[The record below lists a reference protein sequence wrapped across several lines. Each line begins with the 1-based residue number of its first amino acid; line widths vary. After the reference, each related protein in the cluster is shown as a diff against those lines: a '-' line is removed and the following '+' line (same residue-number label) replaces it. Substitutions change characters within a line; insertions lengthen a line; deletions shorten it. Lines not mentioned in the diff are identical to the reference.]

1 MQSVTSN
8 SVAEMFLNFGFSL
21 TEKECSSYFDGKRYH
36 KSYIFREININA
48 NSPRVITNDFEIAL
62 NKVVGITAFAVN
74 QTRWYSSDLGV
85 FMAQPNNQLC
95 IYPRNGTNDICTL
108 VVDVQYVK

>member
-1 MQSVTSN
+1 MHSVSSN
-8 SVAEMFLNFGFSL
+8 AVAEAFFKFGFSL
-21 TEKECSSYFDGKRYH
+21 TEEEIGSYFGGKRYH
-36 KSYIFREININA
+36 KSYVFSQININA